1 MAETANSS
9 LISSSILKRRVILAI
24 LAVILQWS
32 KSVWAQGATIETM
45 TLEYDIKSK
54 YLSGIYAIYNH
65 TNLPVLP
72 IALNSGKYWR
82 KGYLDGP
89 GCIEVS
95 LLVSISTW

>member
-54 YLSGIYAIYNH
+54 YLCGNTYRLFKVVMLCVS
-65 TNLPVLP
+65 
-72 IALNSGKYWR
+72 NSYS
-82 KGYLDGP
+82 YMFLF
-89 GCIEVS
+89 
-95 LLVSISTW
+95 LYISVAYHSAV